1 MVVMLAIVVFGIIRP
16 LMNRLM
22 VPISKG
28 NPSMLGAEGLDF
40 SAGSIDFGSS
50 EGLDDIISK
59 LRSQNSGVS
68 LEMLDTANSYDDKVA
83 IVTGAGGGLGC
94 APRQWHCQH
103 FCQ

>member
-1 MVVMLAIVVFGIIRP
+1 
-16 LMNRLM
+16 M
-22 VPISKG
+22 VPIHQG

-40 SAGSIDFGSS
+40 SAGPIDFGSS

-83 IVTGAGGGLGC
+83 IVKMLVENEG
-94 APRQWHCQH
+94 PRASNVLRQMMATDGK
-103 FCQ
+103 